1 MKENNIDYLLLS
13 ACNMLRYPYSYDE
26 ISMDVMAK
34 SLEIL
39 YQRIVKADC
48 LFVFDQEI
56 SKEEYEEHFEEL
68 FTELNVVNM
77 IAAIKRDYENIEGD
91 TQDDN

>member
-1 MKENNIDYLLLS
+1 MENNIDYLLLS
-13 ACNMLRYPYSYDE
+13 ASNMLRYPYDCDE
-26 ISMDVMAK
+26 ISMECMAK

-39 YQRIVKADC
+39 YQRIVKSDC
-48 LFVFDQEI
+48 IFLLEQDI
-56 SKEEYEEHFEEL
+56 TKEEYEEYFEEL

-91 TQDDN
+91 TKDDS